1 MDEELL
7 IEARHKLAAGRI
19 LAMRKMPYYSKV
31 LLGMSPNERIGL
43 GTFAVDERWR
53 MYYDPQKCI
62 DWTIEEI
69 AAVWLHEAGH
79 VMRGHSER
87 FKNLEGH
94 NHDTQT
100 YNCAADAAINSD
112 LRDIGVVLPNPEKRY
127 YAESSP
133 ENPKW
138 RKGMTAE
145 EMYYI
150 ARSGKGND
158 DFELKRSGGAQ
169 DIMQGGQKDDS
180 EHIDDADSPPQDKK
194 DNQEDSEAKS
204 DSGTEN
210 SQNAEKEETMESNS
224 QPSEDDASKEDNS
237 SDSDPESSDNSS
249 SDKGVDESSSNGS
262 KKEENAEKSEGNEES
277 DENGESQQGKPDEQS
292 DGTGDSDSDSDSD
305 SNSDSE
311 TGGTSES
318 DKESDDGSS
327 GNQQD
332 ESDGKPDCGSAVDG
346 VPRDYESKDN
356 NDGSMDKS
364 SAEFIKK
371 ETAEAII
378 EFDKSRP
385 GTVPGSL
392 VRDAKNILEPQVDWR
407 DEFAALIRHVSALQ
421 QGYSDYSYSRPSR
434 RSGASAFILPA
445 MRQPPAPEI
454 AIVLDTSGSMDE
466 KKELALG
473 LAEMEEI
480 ITRTARF
487 SQSRAVKV
495 INCDAADNA
504 AVVVQNLKDF
514 VITGGGGTDMRVGIA
529 AAAKL
534 KPRVDIIITV
544 TDGYT
549 PWPTEPP
556 MENLKA
562 HYIVLLVSGKGRKST
577 KKNHQIPPWMKVVE
591 VNMPDKRAWLR
602 PSGL

>member
-19 LAMRKMPYYSKV
+19 IAMKKMPYYSKV

-53 MYYDPQKCI
+53 MYYDPQKCL

-94 NHDTQT
+94 NHDARV

-112 LRDIGVVLPNPEKRY
+112 LKEMGVLLPNPEVRY
-127 YAESSP
+127 YAEATP

-138 RKGMTAE
+138 HKGMTAE
-145 EMYYI
+145 EMYYL
-150 ARSGKGND
+150 ARPGNGDKKEDESGKGP
-158 DFELKRSGGAQ
+158 K
-169 DIMQGGQKDDS
+169 
-180 EHIDDADSPPQDKK
+180 QDKQDSSNSQADEK
-194 DNQEDSEAKS
+194 QKNQDKSEPNDSDNDSSESENPSSETQDKSDQESDDNETESTKPDDKAESSDEDNDSSKSSESSDSNEETDDESEDSEGDKS
-204 DSGTEN
+204 SGEQ
-210 SQNAEKEETMESNS
+210 SDQKGEG
-224 QPSEDDASKEDNS
+224 DSKE
-237 SDSDPESSDNSS
+237 
-249 SDKGVDESSSNGS
+249 
-262 KKEENAEKSEGNEES
+262 SEEES
-277 DENGESQQGKPDEQS
+277 DGADEGAAESGGGSGEENNDE
-292 DGTGDSDSDSDSD
+292 SDS
-305 SNSDSE
+305 
-311 TGGTSES
+311 
-318 DKESDDGSS
+318 S
-327 GNQQD
+327 GQD
-332 ESDGKPDCGSAVDG
+332 PSDGKPDCGSAVDG
-346 VPRDYESKDN
+346 KPRDYESKDN
-356 NDGSMDKS
+356 NDGSMDKA
-364 SAEFIKK
+364 SAEYLKK
-371 ETAEAII
+371 ETAEAIV

-385 GTVPGSL
+385 GVLPGSM
-392 VRDAKNILEPQVDWR
+392 VRDAKNILDPQIDWR
-407 DEFAALIRHVSALQ
+407 DEFAALIRHVSALH

-454 AIVLDTSGSMDE
+454 AIILDTSGSMDE
-466 KKELALG
+466 KKEIALG

-487 SQSRAVKV
+487 SQSRAVKI

-514 VITGGGGTDMRVGIA
+514 VITGGGGTDMRVGITA
-529 AAAKL
+529 AARL
-534 KPRVDIIITV
+534 KPRVDIIITI

-549 PWPTEPP
+549 PWPKEPP
-556 MENLKA
+556 IENLKA
-562 HYIVLLVSGKGRKST
+562 HYIVLLVGRDKKTS
-577 KKNHQIPPWMKVVE
+577 KNKNHQIPPWMKVVE
-591 VNMPDKRAWLR
+591 VNMPDKRSWKR
-602 PSGL
+602 PDSL

>member
-1 MDEELL
+1 MDTELL

-53 MYYDPQKCI
+53 MYYDPQKCL

-79 VMRGHSER
+79 VMRGHAER

-94 NHDTQT
+94 NHDTKT

-112 LRDIGVVLPNPEKRY
+112 LRDIGVILPNPEKRY
-127 YAESSP
+127 YAESTA

-150 ARSGKGND
+150 ARSGNG
-158 DFELKRSGGAQ
+158 DFEIEKSGGSQ
-169 DIMQGGQKDDS
+169 DIMQGDAPDERKQSDEKTS
-180 EHIDDADSPPQDKK
+180 EQDKK
-194 DNQEDSEAKS
+194 DDNTDDSKDKQNGEKESREGSDKDTKPEDVVDENAQDESENPDGEPS
-204 DSGTEN
+204 DS
-210 SQNAEKEETMESNS
+210 S
-224 QPSEDDASKEDNS
+224 S
-237 SDSDPESSDNSS
+237 SDSDKESPLDDDSAADN
-249 SDKGVDESSSNGS
+249 
-262 KKEENAEKSEGNEES
+262 EKQ
-277 DENGESQQGKPDEQS
+277 DGEK
-292 DGTGDSDSDSDSD
+292 GDSDSNGEAEEKSDELG
-305 SNSDSE
+305 NSDSE
-311 TGGTSES
+311 NTQNESGDSDPDSPSDSENES
-318 DKESDDGSS
+318 DGEGEKSDDAS
-327 GNQQD
+327 GNTQD

-346 VPRDYESKDN
+346 IPRDYESKDN

-385 GTVPGSL
+385 GVVPGSL
-392 VRDAKNILEPQVDWR
+392 VRDAKNILDPQVDWR

-487 SQSRAVKV
+487 SQSRAVKI

-529 AAAKL
+529 AAARL

-544 TDGYT
+544 TDGFT
-549 PWPTEPP
+549 PWPKEPP
-556 MENLKA
+556 LDNLKA
-562 HYIVLLVSGKGRKST
+562 HYIVLLVSGKGRKS
-577 KKNHQIPPWMKVVE
+577 KSKNHQIPPWMKVIE

>member
-19 LAMRKMPYYSKV
+19 IAMKKMPYYSKV

-94 NHDTQT
+94 NHDNRT

-112 LRDIGVVLPNPEKRY
+112 LREMGVLLPNPEKRY
-127 YAESSP
+127 YAEP
-133 ENPKW
+133 TEENPKW
-138 RKGMTAE
+138 RKGMTSE
-145 EMYYI
+145 EMYYL
-150 ARSGKGND
+150 ARSGKGKPED
-158 DFELKRSGGAQ
+158 EPKGSQ
-169 DIMQGGQKDDS
+169 T
-180 EHIDDADSPPQDKK
+180 PPE
-194 DNQEDSEAKS
+194 NNPEDSEKESSPQSNDESKENKDDKDASEDQGTPAEKEDAESPEDSESKKS
-204 DSGTEN
+204 DSKDSE
-210 SQNAEKEETMESNS
+210 
-224 QPSEDDASKEDNS
+224 PSDDEPN
-237 SDSDPESSDNSS
+237 
-249 SDKGVDESSSNGS
+249 DKD
-262 KKEENAEKSEGNEES
+262 
-277 DENGESQQGKPDEQS
+277 
-292 DGTGDSDSDSDSD
+292 DSD
-305 SNSDSE
+305 SNGDANDDESNDDSSGEGDESNEDPDSGQSDESSE
-311 TGGTSES
+311 DGSEGDSES
-318 DKESDDGSS
+318 DSDEEGPGEGESDSNEEGSGS
-327 GNQQD
+327 ESQD

-346 VPRDYESKDN
+346 KPRDYESKDN
-356 NDGSMDKS
+356 NDGSMDKA
-364 SAEFIKK
+364 SAEYIKK
-371 ETAEAII
+371 ETAEAIV

-385 GTVPGSL
+385 GVLPGSM

-407 DEFAALIRHVSALQ
+407 DEFAALVRHVSALH

-454 AIVLDTSGSMDE
+454 AIILDTSGSMDE
-466 KKELALG
+466 KKEIALG

-480 ITRTARF
+480 ISRTARF
-487 SQSRAVKV
+487 SQSRAVKI

-514 VITGGGGTDMRVGIA
+514 VITGGGGTDMRAGIS

-534 KPRVDIIITV
+534 KPRVDIIITI

-549 PWPTEPP
+549 PWPKEPP
-556 MENLKA
+556 VENMKA
-562 HYIVLLVSGKGRKST
+562 HYIVLLVGREKKSS
-577 KKNHQIPPWMKVVE
+577 KNKNHQIPPWMKVVE
-591 VNMPDKRAWLR
+591 VNMPDKRSWMR
-602 PSGL
+602 PS